1 MLYRPQHV
9 CTLFDISQET
19 ARIWAMEFRE
29 YLSPTATPGK
39 NKHRLFTEADMR
51 VFSLVAELK
60 KQGMTFEEIHA
71 ALKSGQRGDPPIL
84 PPEEVQAIV
93 STDRERR
100 LAIENEYLQQAL
112 VRAQE
117 ELKQVTVIRE
127 ELQQT
132 KEQNIRLE
140 AQIAIYKDQQER
152 LEQTIREL
160 SRELGREYAKGF
172 TDGLREKGDKDQ

>member
-1 MLYRPQHV
+1 
-9 CTLFDISQET
+9 
-19 ARIWAMEFRE
+19 MEFRE

-39 NKHRLFTEADMR
+39 NKHRLFTEADMQ

-71 ALKSGQRGDPPIL
+71 ALKSGQRGDPPTL

-93 STDRERR
+93 SSDRERR

-117 ELKQVTVIRE
+117 ELKQVAAIRE

-140 AQIAIYKDQQER
+140 AQITIYKDQQER

-172 TDGLREKGDKDQ
+172 TDGLREKGDKDK